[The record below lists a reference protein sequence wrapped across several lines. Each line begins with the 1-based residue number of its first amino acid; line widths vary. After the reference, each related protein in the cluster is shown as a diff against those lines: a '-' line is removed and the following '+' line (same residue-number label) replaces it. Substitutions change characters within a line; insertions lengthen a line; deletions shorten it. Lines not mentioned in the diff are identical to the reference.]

1 MPLHLASLV
10 VLGVLG
16 LADDQPQSY
25 PRADLLMEPAEL
37 SKIDPS
43 KWRVLDARGKGSYND
58 GHVAGAVWVDHATWM
73 RSFGDGLDQSGWG
86 TRIGK
91 LGIDRDTP
99 VVIYDASDYKDAAR
113 IWWIL
118 RYWGVKD
125 VRLLNGGWQGWR
137 AAGLPV
143 NKEIPTMAPREMKAE
158 PQSSRL
164 ATKDQVLQAIKGN
177 QQQIL
182 DARSTEEYRGEAK
195 TAKRNGSIP
204 TARHFEWSDA
214 IDPKTHRFK
223 SAEELRK
230 LLQDR
235 SIDPS
240 QPCTTYCQ
248 SGGRAAVLAFTLELM
263 GGKNVRNYYRSWA
276 EWGNAE
282 DTPIDRPK

>member
-1 MPLHLASLV
+1 MPLYLASLV

-16 LADDQPQSY
+16 LADEKPPSY

-37 SKIDPS
+37 NKTDPS

-58 GHVAGAVWVDHATWM
+58 GHVPGAVWVDHATWM
-73 RSFGDGLDQSGWG
+73 RSFGDGQDRAGWAP
-86 TRIGK
+86 RIGK

-99 VVIYDASDYKDAAR
+99 VIIYDASDYKDAAR

-118 RYWGVKD
+118 HYWGVKD

-143 NKEIPTMAPREMKAE
+143 NKEIPTMASREMKAE

-182 DARSTEEYRGEAK
+182 DARSTEEYRGEAR

-240 QPCTTYCQ
+240 KPCTTYCQ